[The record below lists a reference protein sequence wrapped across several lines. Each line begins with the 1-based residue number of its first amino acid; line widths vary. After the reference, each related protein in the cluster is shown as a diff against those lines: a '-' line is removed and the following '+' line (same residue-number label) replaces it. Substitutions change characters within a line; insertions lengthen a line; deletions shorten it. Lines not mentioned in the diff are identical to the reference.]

1 MINPTKG
8 HKTMIYDLAV
18 NLAKK
23 GHTISILQPE
33 SKTKFFHFETQKR
46 EIDEDII
53 RIINIPCVFLPRIR
67 YTIPNFLKE
76 YTILLS
82 LIDDGVDVVHA
93 GEYFYPTVFPPLVAK
108 NRRNI
113 PVVVCSDAMVGISW
127 RYNSFAVDW
136 AAHTY
141 TKTIGKAVLTRCDAA
156 IFLYEALAH
165 QAKALHVPPQ
175 KIKVIPNGVDAKLF
189 DNLDKA
195 KSRRILGIDSDEKV
209 ILSIS
214 RLVPVKGI
222 ETLIE
227 VTRKLLQNGVAVKTY
242 VVGGGPYRRIY
253 EKAAAD
259 LKDAFIFTGNVPY
272 KDIPVLLSAC
282 DVFLLASLSE
292 GLPTVV
298 LEAGA
303 CKKPVVAS
311 NVGGIPDIITHE
323 ESGFLV
329 NPQDRNGFFT
339 YAKMLLEDEFIAEK
353 IASKL
358 HNHVLEHFSWG
369 KIVEKYEKIYED
381 IRT

>member
-23 GHTISILQPE
+23 GHKISILQPE
-33 SKTKFFHFETQKR
+33 STTRFFHFDTQKR
-46 EIDEDII
+46 EIDENI
-53 RIINIPCVFLPRIR
+53 RIIKIPCVFLPKIR

-76 YTILLS
+76 YTVLSS
-82 LIDDGVDVVHA
+82 LIDEGVDVVHI
-93 GEYFYPTVFPPLVAK
+93 GEYFYPTVFPPLALK
-108 NRRNI
+108 KRRNI
-113 PVVVCSDAMVGISW
+113 PMVVCSDALVGISW
-127 RYNSFAVDW
+127 KYSSVAVDW
-136 AAHTY
+136 IAHTY
-141 TKTIGKAVLTRCDAA
+141 TKTIGKSVLTRCDAA

-165 QAKALHVPPQ
+165 QAESLHVLPH
-175 KIKVIPNGVDAKLF
+175 KIKVIPNGVDTELF
-189 DNLDKA
+189 SNLDQA
-195 KSRRILGIDSDEKV
+195 ESRRILGIDSNEKV

-222 ETLIE
+222 ETLID

-242 VVGGGPYRRIY
+242 VVGGGPYRRSY
-253 EKAAAD
+253 EKKAAD
-259 LKDAFIFTGNVPY
+259 LKDAFVFVGNVPY
-272 KDIPVLLSAC
+272 RDIPVLLSAC

-303 CKKPVVAS
+303 CGKPVVAS
-311 NVGGIPDIITHE
+311 NVGGVPDIITHG

-339 YAKMLLEDEFIAEK
+339 YVKMLLEDESLAKK

-358 HNHVLEHFSWG
+358 NNHVLEHFSWE
-369 KIVEKYEKIYED
+369 KIVKKYEKIYEE